1 MDRVTVWVGV
11 RIMVRVRVRV
21 MVRVL
26 IKCLSLVGTPLIGV
40 PKT

>member
-26 IKCLSLVGTPLIGV
+26 IKCLSLVGTPLIWC
-40 PKT
+40 P